1 MLQIAWN
8 EHYTIP
14 LPEGHRFPMIKYDL
28 IPEQLLYEGTITAK
42 NIFSPS
48 ELDENALFGIHDKYY
63 WRKLKQG
70 TLTKEEVRKTGFP
83 YSEKLVKRELVIL
96 QGSIDC
102 AKYALEYG
110 VALNVAGGTHHAFR
124 DRGEGFCLLN
134 DIAVASDY
142 LLQNKL
148 ANQILVVD
156 LDVHQGNGTASIFHK
171 NDRVF
176 TFSMHGGK
184 NYPLKKEVSDL
195 DVPLP
200 DGIEDRAYLEILHN
214 QLPKLIEKVEPD
226 FIFYQS
232 GVDVLETDKLGRLG
246 LSQHGCKM
254 RDKFVLESCQ
264 KNDIPVAISMGGG
277 YSEKL
282 SDIVEAHANTFRLA
296 AEMFF

>member
-1 MLQIAWN
+1 M
-8 EHYTIP
+8 IP

-28 IPEQLLYEGTITAK
+28 IPEQLLYEGTISES
-42 NIFSPS
+42 NIFSP
-48 ELDENALFGIHDKYY
+48 EILDENELLGIHDDSY
-63 WRKLKQG
+63 WFKLKHGQ
-70 TLTKEEVRKTGFP
+70 LSKEEVRKMGFP
-83 YSEKLVKRELVIL
+83 YSEELVTRELVIL

-102 AKYALEYG
+102 AKYALRHG

-134 DIAVASDY
+134 DIAVAANY
-142 LLQNKL
+142 LLKKKL
-148 ANQILVVD
+148 ARQILVVD
-156 LDVHQGNGTASIFHK
+156 LDVHQGNGTAKIFVD

-184 NYPLKKEVSDL
+184 NYPLKKEQSDL

-200 DGIEDRAYLEILHN
+200 DGIDDKRYL
-214 QLPKLIEKVEPD
+214 QLLQNNLPAIIDNTQPD

-232 GVDVLETDKLGRLG
+232 GVDVLSTDKLGRLG
-246 LSQHGCKM
+246 LSQDGCKS
-254 RDKFVLESCQ
+254 RDRFVLELC
-264 KNDIPVAISMGGG
+264 KKHHIPVAISMGGG

-296 AEMFF
+296 AELYF